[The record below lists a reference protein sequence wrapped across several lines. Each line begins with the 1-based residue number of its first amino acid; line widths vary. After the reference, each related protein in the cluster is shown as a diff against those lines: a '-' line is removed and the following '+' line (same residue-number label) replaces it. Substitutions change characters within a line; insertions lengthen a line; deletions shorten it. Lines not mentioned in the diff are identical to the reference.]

1 MYSSCHQIVC
11 DSDLS
16 IAPGAASDNFRVV
29 DDPGATSRG
38 SLMRGQ
44 KGSLLRMGAFRARRQ
59 IVIRDAQPA
68 TLNSDRRRGRGLFV
82 RNKDAGLSRPP
93 SAISADHD
101 G

>member
-44 KGSLLRMGAFRARRQ
+44 KGLLSSAPNRLCLLTSASRRVTPC
-59 IVIRDAQPA
+59 IWR
-68 TLNSDRRRGRGLFV
+68 LW
-82 RNKDAGLSRPP
+82 SRTE
-93 SAISADHD
+93 SSES
-101 G
+101 